1 MMLICAVTNEGEVPP
16 MRKDGTYAAWF
27 KTPLGQ
33 GTGIA
38 HVADGKIW
46 GCDSIMTYSG
56 SCEVDGD
63 RFTAIVSLKRHTEG
77 HATVFGVDD
86 LTLRLEGTFVGKI
99 ARCVGMAEQVPGVLL
114 EGKQPPAPKANEPIP
129 KYDPAK
135 LPKLPKHLR

>member
-1 MMLICAVTNEGEVPP
+1 MLQ
-16 MRKDGTYAAWF
+16 DGTYRAYF

-56 SCEVDGD
+56 TCTVDGD
-63 RFTAIVSLKRHTEG
+63 HFSAIVLAKRHTEG

-86 LTLRLEGTFVGKI
+86 LKLTLEGTCTGKI
-99 ARCVGMAEQVPGVLL
+99 ARYTGKAEQAPGMLL
-114 EGKQPPAPKANEPIP
+114 EGTLILCEQEEPAAASTPMPTFNPN
-129 KYDPAK
+129 K
-135 LPKLPKHLR
+135 LPKLPGRLR